1 MEPTRGLPRH
11 DDMTRPGFLIVV
23 PCLSSTVGPG
33 VDRSPT
39 DRGGA
44 VPLSEHEQ
52 RLLEQMERALYAED
66 PKFVSSLRST
76 GPRPGSR
83 RRAAV
88 GVLTALVGFGL
99 LVTGAATSL
108 VVVGVVGFLAMLL
121 GTFLVVT
128 TMRPQPET
136 SATAPAGPQTKPGK
150 KAQKAGF
157 MDRVEE
163 RFRKRREGDDT

>member
-1 MEPTRGLPRH
+1 
-11 DDMTRPGFLIVV
+11 
-23 PCLSSTVGPG
+23 
-33 VDRSPT
+33 
-39 DRGGA
+39 

-66 PKFVSSLRST
+66 PKFASSLRSA

-83 RRAAV
+83 RKAAA
-88 GVLTALVGFGL
+88 GVLIALVGLGL
-99 LVTGAATSL
+99 LITGAATSL

-128 TMRPQPET
+128 TLRAVPET
-136 SATAPAGPQTKPGK
+136 EAPAAGPRGKAAKPP
-150 KAQKAGF
+150 KAGF

-163 RFRKRREGDDT
+163 RFRQRREGDDV

>member
-1 MEPTRGLPRH
+1 
-11 DDMTRPGFLIVV
+11 
-23 PCLSSTVGPG
+23 
-33 VDRSPT
+33 
-39 DRGGA
+39 

-66 PKFVSSLRST
+66 PKFASSLRSA

-88 GVLTALVGFGL
+88 GVLMALVGVAL
-99 LVTGAATSL
+99 LITGAATSV

-121 GTFLVVT
+121 GTFLVIT
-128 TMRPQPET
+128 TLRAQPEAAAST
-136 SATAPAGPQTKPGK
+136 PSTKAAP

-163 RFRKRREGDDT
+163 RFRKRRDGDDL

>member
-1 MEPTRGLPRH
+1 M
-11 DDMTRPGFLIVV
+11 
-23 PCLSSTVGPG
+23 
-33 VDRSPT
+33 
-39 DRGGA
+39 
-44 VPLSEHEQ
+44 PLSEHEQ

-128 TMRPQPET
+128 TMRPQPEAA
-136 SATAPAGPQTKPGK
+136 ATGQPAGPQAKPGK
-150 KAQKAGF
+150 KPQKAGF

-163 RFRKRREGDDT
+163 RFRKRREGDDA

>member
-1 MEPTRGLPRH
+1 
-11 DDMTRPGFLIVV
+11 
-23 PCLSSTVGPG
+23 
-33 VDRSPT
+33 
-39 DRGGA
+39 

-66 PKFVSSLRST
+66 PKFASSLRSA

-83 RRAAV
+83 RKAAV

-99 LVTGAATSL
+99 LITGAATSL
-108 VVVGVVGFLAMLL
+108 IVVGVLGFLAMLV

-128 TMRPQPET
+128 TMRARPET
-136 SATAPAGPQTKPGK
+136 ETAAPGKPGK
-150 KAQKAGF
+150 AAKAPKTGF

-163 RFRKRREGDDT
+163 RFRQRREGDDL